1 MSSKNSAFNKLP
13 PFIWGEA
20 TSGESEDGFDQ
31 DEYLTHTRYPRFICR
46 VREDRHTAT
55 GHDMEAQL
63 VSAVG
68 LMPDGFKELYV
79 CQTHGVAMSDFVWL
93 DPKPEPETLRKACD
107 DAIIN
112 RLLRDDAMG
121 LLGGND
127 ED

>member
-1 MSSKNSAFNKLP
+1 
-13 PFIWGEA
+13 
-20 TSGESEDGFDQ
+20 
-31 DEYLTHTRYPRFICR
+31 
-46 VREDRHTAT
+46 
-55 GHDMEAQL
+55 
-63 VSAVG
+63 
-68 LMPDGFKELYV
+68 MPDGLKEIYV

-121 LLGGND
+121 LLGGDD